1 MRFLIAAFLGLF
13 ATSTLASEADAEY
26 RKFSMA
32 AVGGHMQAI
41 VKIIRQ
47 EVPHVSHLE
56 LHADAI
62 ADLANI
68 SSTLFPA
75 GSEGGD
81 ALPAS
86 WEDFQS
92 NIDAF
97 SMAAADFS
105 SAASSGDTAAIGG
118 GLMKLGQSCKGC
130 HDDYRA
136 E

>member
-1 MRFLIAAFLGLF
+1 MRQLAEHGLMGHLCNKGKHMRFLIAAFLGLF
-13 ATSTLASEADAEY
+13 ATSALASEADAEY

-62 ADLANI
+62 ADLADI

-81 ALPAS
+81 ALLRCG
-86 WEDFQS
+86 EV
-92 NIDAF
+92 
-97 SMAAADFS
+97 
-105 SAASSGDTAAIGG
+105 
-118 GLMKLGQSCKGC
+118 
-130 HDDYRA
+130 
-136 E
+136 